1 MMDILYKRTDGTFV
15 ATVNGDPYHVI
26 PGDPLFEQAEIDGA
40 DAPFE
45 PVPPQ
50 PTVAEQL
57 TQARAAV
64 NAERDRRMTAT
75 FAFAGKRY
83 DCDAR
88 SLQRITGAAAL
99 ARFAV
104 VAGAEAED
112 LRWHGGAADFTWI
125 AADNSMTTMDA
136 QTCAA
141 FGDAAVANESAH
153 IFAGH
158 AIKAMDPIPADYTD
172 DKYWP

>member
-57 TQARAAV
+57 TQARAAASMSRLDFAKLALREGWITAAEAKAWV
-64 NAERDRRMTAT
+64 PGNALPQIVTDIIAQHIEGADR
-75 FAFAGKRY
+75 
-83 DCDAR
+83 
-88 SLQRITGAAAL
+88 Q
-99 ARFAV
+99 V
-104 VAGAEAED
+104 VAEINALGQLVVNRNDLLLRLLMMSKKVTDAQMDAHFGVGAI
-112 LRWHGGAADFTWI
+112 LWGGAT
-125 AADNSMTTMDA
+125 
-136 QTCAA
+136 
-141 FGDAAVANESAH
+141 GVVV
-153 IFAGH
+153 
-158 AIKAMDPIPADYTD
+158 
-172 DKYWP
+172 